1 MLIETEFGNFE
12 LLKDYRETF
21 DLLKFTERYV
31 DVAFDRYTYLV
42 GDMSSEKLRI
52 KGFNSDPKSS
62 NGYKRIPDYL
72 NESCNFNC
80 GYYIL
85 KRLKNQKSKD

>member
-1 MLIETEFGNFE
+1 MIIETDFGEFE
-12 LLKDYRETF
+12 LLKNYKDAF
-21 DLLKFTERYV
+21 DLQLFIDKYV

-42 GDMSSEKLRI
+42 GDMSSDKLRI
-52 KGFNSDPKSS
+52 KGFNSDPKSI

-85 KRLKNQKSKD
+85 KRMKKETSN

>member
-1 MLIETEFGNFE
+1 MIIETDFGNFE
-12 LLKDYRETF
+12 IIKDYKEAF
-21 DLLKFTERYV
+21 DLQAFLDRYV

-52 KGFNSDPKSS
+52 KGFNSDSKSP
-62 NGYKRIPDYL
+62 NGFKRIPDYL
-72 NESCNFNC
+72 SESCNFNC

-85 KRLKNQKSKD
+85 KRLKNDD